1 MALVVNPSGSIA
13 EREAETWNEDTST
26 VERAEVDDGMRTVSY
41 RIERLVRYNTA
52 LHSTQV

>member
-13 EREAETWNEDTST
+13 EREAETWNEDTSA
-26 VERAEVDDGMRTVSY
+26 VEVDDGMRTVLY
-41 RIERLVRYNTA
+41 RIERLVRYNTT

>member
-13 EREAETWNEDTST
+13 EREAETWNEDTSA
-26 VERAEVDDGMRTVSY
+26 VERAEVDDGMRTVLY
-41 RIERLVRYNTA
+41 RIERLVRYNTT